1 MFGQNSL
8 LTSRTRRWR
17 KVNEQNR
24 QGWGGRLNDVL
35 RKANVERSESRY
47 TKPAEG
53 WLERG
58 VFSIAI
64 SNHRPWWS
72 LYYVLF
78 EFKPTEFFLLARLV
92 CVMMTSEKGEGN
104 Y

>member
-24 QGWGGRLNDVL
+24 QGWSGRVNDVL
-35 RKANVERSESRY
+35 LKANVERSESRY

-53 WLERG
+53 WPERG

-64 SNHRPWWS
+64 SNHHPW
-72 LYYVLF
+72 
-78 EFKPTEFFLLARLV
+78 
-92 CVMMTSEKGEGN
+92 
-104 Y
+104 

>member
-17 KVNEQNR
+17 EVNEQNR
-24 QGWGGRLNDVL
+24 QGWSGRVSDDLL
-35 RKANVERSESRY
+35 KANVEGSESRY

-53 WLERG
+53 YSERG

-64 SNHRPWWS
+64 SNHHQWCS
-72 LYYVLF
+72 LYDYL
-78 EFKPTEFFLLARLV
+78 
-92 CVMMTSEKGEGN
+92 
-104 Y
+104 

>member
-1 MFGQNSL
+1 MFGQNSV

-53 WLERG
+53 WPEKG
-58 VFSIAI
+58 VFCIAI
-64 SNHRPWWS
+64 SNHHPWWS
-72 LYYVLF
+72 LY
-78 EFKPTEFFLLARLV
+78 
-92 CVMMTSEKGEGN
+92 N
-104 Y
+104 YL

>member
-35 RKANVERSESRY
+35 RKANVARSESRY
-47 TKPAEG
+47 TKSAEG
-53 WLERG
+53 WPEKG
-58 VFSIAI
+58 VFCIAI
-64 SNHRPWWS
+64 SNHHPW
-72 LYYVLF
+72 
-78 EFKPTEFFLLARLV
+78 
-92 CVMMTSEKGEGN
+92 
-104 Y
+104 